1 MNRRTR
7 FFAGVLVVG
16 ALVALTAFAGA
27 APADLELKKLGDGA
41 PGPDGQPPTD
51 YLFRYCQPQ
60 TVVGQIGTSQDPNAS
75 RLMAMMA
82 PSTGTEKPD
91 FDAVV
96 TKDRDY
102 ESDAPFRGVLQLG
115 DGFYGFAFDAVD
127 AEEDAA
133 IPALN
138 RMYVDL
144 DGDGDMTDEEGLD
157 AISSQSPNASY
168 AICSY
173 DVLDITIEADGV
185 EFDYAVRPYVYAQNQ
200 PGFVLAYA
208 RFSACAYRDGE
219 IELDGET
226 HRVVLVDYN
235 SNGIFNDKMNLSDSR
250 RITQGDRL
258 YIDPDAS
265 NVVSRGPIPGNGMYQ
280 VGPLL
285 DLEGTLCDL
294 TISASGTSVG
304 LAPSERGIGYITNDI
319 ENFQAVVF
327 GELGVLT
334 VTSEDGRAA
343 LPEGEWNILSY
354 TLDAT
359 GWEETEGEPQR
370 TSASASSPTDAK
382 PVTIVADEDA
392 EMTFGAPF
400 RTVVD
405 VQAASG
411 ATTVSLGLTILGST
425 GERCTSLYV
434 NGARPPAPKFTIT
447 NEEGE
452 VVDTGDFEYG

>member
-7 FFAGVLVVG
+7 FFAGVLAAC

-27 APADLELKKLGDGA
+27 AELELKKLGDGA
-41 PGPDGQPPTD
+41 PGPDGQPPAD

-60 TVVGQIGTSQDPNAS
+60 TVVGQIGAAANPSAS
-75 RLMAMMA
+75 RLMSMMA
-82 PSTGTEKPD
+82 PQTGGEKPA
-91 FDAVV
+91 FDEVV
-96 TKDRDY
+96 TIDRDY
-102 ESDAPFRGVLQLG
+102 ELETPFQGVLQLG
-115 DGFYGFAFDAVD
+115 DNFYGFTCDAVD
-127 AEEDAA
+127 ADEDAT

-138 RMYVDL
+138 RLYVDL
-144 DGDGDMTDEEGLD
+144 DGDGDLTDEEGVD
-157 AISSQSPNASY
+157 AIASQTPNASY

-185 EFDYAVRPYVYAQNQ
+185 EYDYAVRPYVYAQNQ
-200 PGFVLAYA
+200 PGFVMAYA
-208 RFSACAYRDGE
+208 RFSACAYREGE

-226 HRVVLVDYN
+226 HSVVLVDYN
-235 SNGIFNDKMNLSDSR
+235 SNGLFNDKMELSASR

-258 YIDPDAS
+258 YIDPSAS
-265 NVVSRGPIPGNGMYQ
+265 DSANVVSRGPVPGNGMYQ
-280 VGPLL
+280 VGPLV

-294 TISASGTSVG
+294 TIAASGATLDLVT
-304 LAPSERGIGYITNDI
+304 SERGIGYITNATD
-319 ENFQAVVF
+319 NFQAVVY
-327 GELGVLT
+327 GELGVLN

-359 GWEETEGEPQR
+359 GWEETEGTPQR

-405 VQAASG
+405 ARPSG
-411 ATTVSLGLTILGST
+411 DTVSLGLSILGAA
-425 GERCTSLYV
+425 GERCTSLTV
-434 NGARPPAPKFTIT
+434 NGTRPPAPKFTIT
-447 NEEGE
+447 NEQGE